1 MPFAS
6 FDYDPRARLVFGP
19 GSLGRLGELAAEL
32 AGGGGARRVL
42 LVTDSGIR
50 KAGHAERATRLLAE
64 SGLDVRAFDRVEENP
79 TTRHV
84 DAGVAV
90 AREHRA
96 ELLVGL
102 GGGSSMDC
110 AKGINFLLT
119 QGGEMRDYWGVGK
132 ATRPMLPLIA
142 VPTTAG
148 TGSESQSF
156 ALISDPVTHQ
166 KMACGDPK
174 AAARIA
180 ILDPELTLTQPR
192 AVAGATGIDAVS
204 HAVET
209 LVTRKRT
216 AFSRMLSLEAWRLLE
231 PSLERALADPNDL
244 DARSGMLLGASLAG
258 AAIENSML
266 GATHSAANPLT
277 ARFGVVHGHAVGI
290 LLPHVVRFNAPQ
302 AEAEYRA
309 IASTAEALARR
320 LETLYASTGLPR
332 RLGDYGVADSDLVE
346 LSREAAAQWTARFNP
361 RSVTEKDFV
370 EIYRCAL

>member
-6 FDYDPRARLVFGP
+6 FDYEPRARLVFGP

-32 AGGGGARRVL
+32 VRGGGARRVL